1 MSEKEIL
8 EAAMK
13 LPPDER
19 ARIAHE
25 LLESLDGAFDEDVE
39 KAWLEEL
46 KRRSQEIDAGTA
58 DLEDWGDVRAR
69 MIERRARRAG

>member
-13 LPPDER
+13 LLPEER

-25 LLESLDGAFDEDVE
+25 LLESLDGAFDKDVE

>member
-13 LPPDER
+13 LLPEER

-25 LLESLDGAFDEDVE
+25 LLESLDGAFDKDVE

-58 DLEDWGDVRAR
+58 DLVDWGDVRAR